1 MMWSDNPERDAE
13 RYFSDLEDA
22 DRQCLH
28 CVFCGGSIADGDDY
42 YDIGDDMVMCED
54 CLNDHYRK
62 VANYD

>member
-13 RYFSDLEDA
+13 RYFSDLEDSG
-22 DRQCLH
+22 RKCLH

-42 YDIGDDMVMCED
+42 YDIGEDMIMCED
-54 CLNDHYRK
+54 CLNEHYRK